1 MCGGAADDR
10 TEDGDDTGRRAVR
23 VRDETAEA
31 DARGRQNAT
40 ASCTSAVRRGRR
52 GSTAIDLYFSYIDDD
67 ELVLGSSARRRVV
80 FIGHRRVVT
89 QPWTTHAAVRATATI
104 VVLIG
109 IVSGWGKI
117 SRSTVAGQLTMR
129 KVADLVRI
137 I

>member
-1 MCGGAADDR
+1 M
-10 TEDGDDTGRRAVR
+10 
-23 VRDETAEA
+23 
-31 DARGRQNAT
+31 
-40 ASCTSAVRRGRR
+40 RRGHH
-52 GSTAIDLYFSYIDDD
+52 GSTAIDIYFSYIDDD

-89 QPWTTHAAVRATATI
+89 QPWTHAAVRATATI